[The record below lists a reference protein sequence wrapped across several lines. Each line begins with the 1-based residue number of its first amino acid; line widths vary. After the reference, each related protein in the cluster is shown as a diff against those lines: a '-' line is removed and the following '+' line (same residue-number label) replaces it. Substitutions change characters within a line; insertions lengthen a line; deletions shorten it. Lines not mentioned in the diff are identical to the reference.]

1 MQKVVPR
8 ARGRAN
14 RLDNPFQ
21 KPAKVMP
28 LQAIDLTGSVLFS
41 GALFFP
47 YNHRSFHRAIV
58 LSTTIV
64 LSPTIVLSQQ
74 PSLFPLLSPPHHS
87 VPQHRSFDQRSACP
101 CYSFFPLFHL
111 FWVKIGKPE
120 RMGKYCMRPYVRLK
134 PILCKHPI
142 F

>member
-47 YNHRSFHRAIV
+47 YNHRCFHRAIV

-74 PSLFPLLSPPHHS
+74 PSLFFLLSHPIILSPS
-87 VPQHRSFDQRSACP
+87 IVLSIKDQRVP
-101 CYSFFPLFHL
+101 VPLF
-111 FWVKIGKPE
+111 FRFCICFG
-120 RMGKYCMRPYVRLK
+120 
-134 PILCKHPI
+134 
-142 F
+142 